1 MTAAVQKMMP
11 SAVLASC
18 VCSRK
23 IWSTGKIEPH
33 GGGRENLQAP
43 ASPSGYTCAREVHVP
58 EIARPTPC
66 DDRASTGKTGPPV
79 GRARIYG
86 PLMAVPSP
94 PDTRARKS
102 RLLGLR
108 APVTDP
114 YGNPLT
120 DPYGN
125 PLR

>member
-1 MTAAVQKMMP
+1 MQPQDLVDGEDRATRGG
-11 SAVLASC
+11 
-18 VCSRK
+18 SR
-23 IWSTGKIEPH
+23 EF
-33 GGGRENLQAP
+33 
-43 ASPSGYTCAREVHVP
+43 ASPGLPLRIHVCARG
-58 EIARPTPC
+58 ARSRDSPADSPC

-108 APVTDP
+108 RPVEDP
-114 YGNPLT
+114 YGNPLP
-120 DPYGN
+120 DPFVN

>member
-58 EIARPTPC
+58 EIARPTHHVMTVPV
-66 DDRASTGKTGPPV
+66 RGKP
-79 GRARIYG
+79 GRQWGVREFTV
-86 PLMAVPSP
+86 L
-94 PDTRARKS
+94 
-102 RLLGLR
+102 
-108 APVTDP
+108 
-114 YGNPLT
+114 
-120 DPYGN
+120 
-125 PLR
+125 